1 MRLQRGLCAAVL
13 CVLIAPAA
21 TAQERYAALADS
33 IIAAWKHADVVCLGE
48 SHGRYFDNEL
58 RIAVVRHPEFPRVAR
73 VVVVEMANPVQQ
85 PLLDRFIL
93 DGEPLSREQLAPVWR
108 DATNPEVWEIPIYEE
123 FLRAIREVNLRLPR
137 EQRVRVLGGDSKVDW
152 SQITRPEELIPL
164 MNRGGNIRTLIAEQ
178 VLDPGLKALAIYGGG
193 HCLKIGMGFPGD
205 LSGRY
210 PLSRFWAIYPLHSKA
225 EKAKAR
231 AMFGLT
237 DKPAY
242 VVLTNSPWASRSSEG
257 LLDPRYNSLPLG
269 RLYDALIYHGDVAD
283 SVVSPDTVAF
293 RASFGP
299 ELDRRRRILA
309 EAVRLRQQRP

>member
-1 MRLQRGLCAAVL
+1 MRLQHGLRAAVL
-13 CVLIAPAA
+13 CVVVAPAA
-21 TAQERYAALADS
+21 TAQGRYAALADS

-58 RIAVVRHPEFPRVAR
+58 RIAVVRHPDFSRVAR
-73 VVVVEMANPVQQ
+73 VVVVEMANPIQQ
-85 PLLDRFIL
+85 PLLDRFVL
-93 DGEPLSREQLAPVWR
+93 DGEQLSREQLAPVWR
-108 DATNPEVWEIPIYEE
+108 DATNPEVWEIPIYEA
-123 FLRAIREVNLRLPR
+123 FLRAIRDVNLRLPR
-137 EQRVRVLGGDSKVDW
+137 EQRVRVLGGDSRVDW
-152 SQITRPEELIPL
+152 SRITRPEDLIPF
-164 MNRGGNIRTLIAEQ
+164 MNRGGNIRNLIAEQ

-225 EKAKAR
+225 EMAKAR
-231 AMFGLT
+231 ALFGLT
-237 DKPAY
+237 DTPAY
-242 VVLTNSPWASRSSEG
+242 VVLSNSAWGSQSSEG
-257 LLDPRYNSLPLG
+257 LLDHRFSGFPLG
-269 RLYDALIYHGDVAD
+269 SLYDALIYHGDVPD

-309 EAVRLRQQRP
+309 EAVRLRQRRP

>member
-1 MRLQRGLCAAVL
+1 M
-13 CVLIAPAA
+13 CVVIAPAA
-21 TAQERYAALADS
+21 TAQGRYAAVADS

-123 FLRAIREVNLRLPR
+123 FLRAIRDVNLRLPR

-152 SQITRPEELIPL
+152 SRISRPEELIPF
-164 MNRGGNIRTLIAEQ
+164 MNRGGNIRNLIAEQ

-205 LSGRY
+205 LAGRY
-210 PLSRFWAIYPLHSKA
+210 PLSRFWAIYPLHSRA
-225 EKAKAR
+225 EMAKAR

-242 VVLTNSPWASRSSEG
+242 VVLNNSPWASQSSEG
-257 LLDPRYNSLPLG
+257 LLDPRFSRFPLG
-269 RLYDALIYHGDVAD
+269 RLYDALIYHGDVPD
-283 SVVSPDTVAF
+283 SVVAPDMVAF
-293 RASFGP
+293 RASFGA
-299 ELDRRRRILA
+299 EFDRRRRILA
-309 EAVRLRQQRP
+309 EAIQLRQQRP